1 MFLVVRILQLFAITA
16 GISLVQP
23 LPQISNQSLFLLQI
37 GMPINLSM
45 LLLSMEV
52 GMLLQDQHLDHLL
65 CVEIARVQGA

>member
-45 LLLSMEV
+45 LL
-52 GMLLQDQHLDHLL
+52 QDQHLDHLL